1 MSKLKII
8 VSTTSLLC
16 TRIEWTLKLKGF
28 EDGMIVEDWRKQKSE
43 LLSKSNPVH
52 KKVLVPLDD
61 GVAIAKSKVILEYID
76 EKWKGGD
83 PFPLLPQ
90 DPFQFVSG
98 ISLLE
103 EKIER
108 KFFVGEKMGYLDPTS
123 LGIMEEAEA

>member
-103 EKIER
+103 EKATLLTI
-108 KFFVGEKMGYLDPTS
+108 FPQVIVFSPACVVLFTS
-123 LGIMEEAEA
+123 W